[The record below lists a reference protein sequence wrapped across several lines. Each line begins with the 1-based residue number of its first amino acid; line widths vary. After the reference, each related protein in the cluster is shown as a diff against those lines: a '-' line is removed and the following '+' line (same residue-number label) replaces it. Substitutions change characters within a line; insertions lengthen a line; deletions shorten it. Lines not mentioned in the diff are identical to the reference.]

1 MLYININVILPDHY
15 CFPLPVLVT
24 GKLENCIL
32 MKSCL
37 LIHLGGNSP
46 GVTGKITGCLPPPIT
61 RLNSHWQT
69 FPKSVDTSRYRVIFF
84 NWDPPKNHKYGKKLK
99 YLNWD
104 PPKNHKYGK
113 KLKYPNWDPPKM
125 YCTLTFFHT

>member
-69 FPKSVDTSRYRVIFF
+69 FPKSVDTSRYRVIFLTGTPLKITSMGKMTGGSSFLATASPNGSYQSILGF
-84 NWDPPKNHKYGKKLK
+84 NAAYIQIW
-99 YLNWD
+99 
-104 PPKNHKYGK
+104 
-113 KLKYPNWDPPKM
+113 
-125 YCTLTFFHT
+125 